1 MVTQRVPH
9 DHRGMSEP
17 DAPQNSPTDDS
28 PPRDPGSGGY
38 TQPPPQ
44 EPPRRLTRRS
54 DDRVLCGVASG
65 LGDYFNVDPAIFRLT
80 FIVLTFFGGSG
91 VMLYGLGW
99 LLLPDRTT
107 GESLGENLFRRAL
120 GGRSSVA
127 RWVVIVIAAVVI
139 INAVSAY
146 DGGLLWAIILIAIGV
161 FVFRRE
167 ESPAATD
174 TADEPPPAVVPPPS
188 PPSPP
193 QPSRPPTQRA
203 LSTPPPAPFAP
214 STIFD
219 DWQPTPIA
227 APPEPPPP
235 PSVLGRIT
243 VAAALLLI
251 GLVALIQNLSPLDVT
266 ADQYAALGLVVVG
279 AGLLVGARFGR
290 SRGLIVLGVILMVVM
305 AAAAALPDIP
315 VTSSAGQQTWTP
327 VTVTDLRDR
336 YQLGMGELQ
345 LDLTGLRLEPGQ
357 QVAVA
362 AAVGVGQ
369 LVVDVPPET
378 TVDVDATS
386 SLGEVTAFDR
396 DSEGTNA
403 TVDHVKPGPEG
414 SPTIALDLSVG
425 MGQIEVSQP
434 SPR

>member
-1 MVTQRVPH
+1 
-9 DHRGMSEP
+9 
-17 DAPQNSPTDDS
+17 
-28 PPRDPGSGGY
+28 
-38 TQPPPQ
+38 
-44 EPPRRLTRRS
+44 
-54 DDRVLCGVASG
+54 VLCGVASG

-91 VMLYGLGW
+91 VILYGLGW

-167 ESPAATD
+167 ESPAATA

-193 QPSRPPTQRA
+193 QPSRPPAQRA
-203 LSTPPPAPFAP
+203 LSTLPPAPPAP
-214 STIFD
+214 STILD

-251 GLVALIQNLSPLDVT
+251 GLVALIQNLSPLDV
-266 ADQYAALGLVVVG
+266 AVDQYAALGLVVVG

-327 VTVTDLRDR
+327 VTVADLRDR